1 MKLTRE
7 AVKRGV
13 HPVSKEAMD
22 WAASCM
28 PEIERYK
35 AMEAEYGPTRDKSL
49 DRAARP
55 RGRSAGKGHGF
66 GFSRLMISW
75 NDSPGLTRIA
85 STISASD
92 SSGASAPISK
102 WQPG

>member
-1 MKLTRE
+1 MKLTDEERE

-49 DRAARP
+49 AEFKEEVRRKRAA
-55 RGRSAGKGHGF
+55 
-66 GFSRLMISW
+66 
-75 NDSPGLTRIA
+75 GLL
-85 STISASD
+85 
-92 SSGASAPISK
+92 
-102 WQPG
+102 